1 MSVWVA
7 MGPAKGKDV
16 DQAELRLRLSAS
28 LDQARRQLIDA
39 TERGEGGRAAL
50 ARHAECIDGIIRE
63 LVDSA
68 RVQTE
73 APLAVFAVGGYG
85 RKSQFLYS
93 DIDLLV
99 LFGAPIGRPEERFVK
114 ALLHPLWDLRFQ
126 VGHHVRELADF
137 DRLDTSNP
145 EYVLALMDLRL
156 LAGDRDLTE
165 RFDALMKSSAPAWR
179 PQILDA
185 LVTLTDQRHS
195 EFHDTLYQ
203 LEPDVKDGP
212 GALRDVWATRMM
224 LRLGGDRRRIAR
236 GPAPDRLSDA
246 EEFLMRIRSGLHAD
260 TERNVNVL
268 SYELQEKAV
277 DRLRYAGGDMRRRV
291 EALMTDYFKDARS
304 VTRALGRVR
313 RAALPPSPTPLRLIG
328 ENLMWV
334 VEGITFADAANAA
347 AAPEDWLRV
356 FEAAVSRNV
365 PVADDALAMMEREQ
379 LRHNHPPEAFHPT
392 PEHQRRIVQFMR
404 PRAGL
409 SARLGEMRDCGL
421 LGAMFPELNEI
432 ACRVTRDFYHKYT
445 VDEHTLLTVRNA
457 ERLLTN
463 PRFAPILREVH
474 APELLVLSLL
484 YHDVG
489 KAREG
494 DHSIV
499 GAEMAAV
506 MSRRLGLD
514 GEAAQ
519 TIDFLIR
526 HHLKMS
532 RVAFRRDTE
541 EPEVVRQFASMFGT
555 EEQLKMLVLLTL
567 CDVGAVSPET
577 LTPWKEELLWRL
589 YVDAYNHMTLGYG
602 DDVIDRDQAL
612 VAALQANRPPDI
624 SEAEMA
630 SFLEGLPRRYLIL
643 FSHDAIY
650 RHVTLSRD
658 IKPNE
663 AHFFLEK
670 KVESWELTVV
680 SLDKPFLFSNI
691 CGVLAY
697 FGMDILR
704 GHALTS
710 PAGLALDVFQ
720 FADADGFFARNSEGP
735 KEFDK
740 RLREVVSGAADVTSL
755 LKSKEAS
762 VLARRTL
769 GRRTPVVHFD
779 TGHSQRYT
787 VLELVAD
794 DAPGLLYRVSRV
806 ISNRGIDVDL
816 VLITTEG
823 QKAIDVF
830 HITRGGSKL
839 SDDEETLLKADLER
853 MLEEPRAARGDGAL
867 QASGEERGGGA
878 PATK

>member
-1 MSVWVA
+1 MAPVR
-7 MGPAKGKDV
+7 GKDA
-16 DQAELRLRLSAS
+16 DQAELRLRLSVS
-28 LDQARRQLIDA
+28 LDEARGELISA

-63 LVDSA
+63 LVDAAHPHTS
-68 RVQTE
+68 
-73 APLAVFAVGGYG
+73 APLAVCAVGGYG
-85 RKSQFLYS
+85 RKSQFLCS
-93 DIDLLV
+93 DIDLLIV
-99 LFGAPIGRPEERFVK
+99 FDRSLGRPEERFVK
-114 ALLHPLWDLRFQ
+114 ALLHPLWDLHFQ

-137 DRLDTSNP
+137 DSLDTTNP
-145 EYVLALMDLRL
+145 EYLLALMDLRP
-156 LAGDRDLTE
+156 LAGDRDLIDRIVTVM
-165 RFDALMKSSAPAWR
+165 AASAPVWR
-179 PQILDA
+179 PQMLDA
-185 LVTLTDQRHS
+185 LVTLTDRRHS
-195 EFHDTLYQ
+195 EFDDTLYQ

-212 GALRDVWATRMM
+212 GALRDVWATRLL
-224 LRLGGDRRRIAR
+224 LRLGGDRRRVPR
-236 GPAPDRLSDA
+236 GLSTDRLADA

-260 TERNVNVL
+260 TRRNVNVL

-277 DRLRYAGGDMRRRV
+277 DRLRYSGPDMRRRV

-313 RAALPPSPTPLRLIG
+313 RAALPPAPTPIRLIG

-334 VEGITFADAANAA
+334 VEGITFADTAVAA
-347 AAPEDWLRV
+347 AAPAEWLRV

-365 PVADDALAMMEREQ
+365 PVADDALALIEREQ
-379 LRHNHPPEAFHPT
+379 QTHNYPPDVFHPT
-392 PEHQRRIVQFMR
+392 PEHQRRILQFMR
-404 PRAGL
+404 PRVGL
-409 SARLGEMRDCGL
+409 SARLSEMRDCGL
-421 LGAMFPELNEI
+421 LGAVFPELNEI

-457 ERLLTN
+457 ERLLNN
-463 PRFAPILREVH
+463 PRFGPILREVH
-474 APELLVLSLL
+474 APELLVLALL

-494 DHSIV
+494 DHSVV
-499 GAEMAAV
+499 GAEMAAT
-506 MSRRLGLD
+506 MGRRLGLD
-514 GEAAQ
+514 EDAAQ

-526 HHLKMS
+526 SHLKMS
-532 RVAFRRDTE
+532 RIAFRRDTE
-541 EPEVVRQFASMFGT
+541 EPEVVRQFASMFST

-577 LTPWKEELLWRL
+577 LTAWKEELLWRL
-589 YVDAYNHMTLGYG
+589 YVDAYNQMTLGYG
-602 DDVIDRDQAL
+602 DDIIDRDQAL

-624 SEAEMA
+624 PEADMA
-630 SFLEGLPRRYLIL
+630 RFLEGLPRRYLIL
-643 FSHDAIY
+643 FSQDAIY
-650 RHVTLSRD
+650 RHVRLSRD
-658 IKPNE
+658 IRPDE

-670 KVESWELTVV
+670 KAEAWELTVV

-720 FADADGFFARNSEGP
+720 FADGDGFFERNSEGP
-735 KEFDK
+735 QEFDR
-740 RLREVVSGAADVTSL
+740 RLREVLSGTTDVTSL
-755 LKSKEAS
+755 LKSKEGS
-762 VLARRTL
+762 VLARRSL
-769 GRRTPVVHFD
+769 VRRTPVVHFD

-794 DAPGLLYRVSRV
+794 DAPGLLHRVSRV
-806 ISNRGIDVDL
+806 ISDRGVDVDL
-816 VLITTEG
+816 VLISTEG

-839 SDDEETLLKADLER
+839 SEDDEASLKGDLER
-853 MLEEPRAARGDGAL
+853 MLKETA
-867 QASGEERGGGA
+867 
-878 PATK
+878 

>member
-1 MSVWVA
+1 MASWVA
-7 MGPAKGKDV
+7 MSPVKGRDV
-16 DQAELRLRLSAS
+16 DQAELRLRLAAS
-28 LDQARRQLIDA
+28 LDEARTQLIDA
-39 TERGEGGRAAL
+39 TERGEGGRVAL

-63 LVDSA
+63 LVESA
-68 RVQTE
+68 RTHTQ
-73 APLAVFAVGGYG
+73 AALAVYAVGGYG
-85 RKSQFLYS
+85 RKSQFLHS

-99 LFGAPIGRPEERFVK
+99 LFGGPIGRPEERFVK
-114 ALLHPLWDLRFQ
+114 SLLHPLWDLRFQ
-126 VGHHVRELADF
+126 VGHHVRELGDF
-137 DRLDTSNP
+137 DRLDTTNP
-145 EYVLALMDLRL
+145 EYLLALMDLRP
-156 LAGDRDLTE
+156 LAGNRELTAKLA
-165 RFDALMKSSAPAWR
+165 DVMKSSAPVWR

-185 LVTLTDQRHS
+185 LVTLTDRRHS

-224 LRLGGDRRRIAR
+224 LRLGGDRRRVAR
-236 GPAPDRLSDA
+236 GPSPDRLNDA
-246 EEFLMRIRSGLHAD
+246 EEFLMRIRSGLHVD
-260 TERNVNVL
+260 TGRNINVL

-277 DRLRYAGGDMRRRV
+277 DRLRYVGGDMRRRV
-291 EALMTDYFKDARS
+291 EALMTDYFRDARS
-304 VTRALGRVR
+304 VTRGLGRVR
-313 RAALPPSPTPLRLIG
+313 RAALPPAPTPIRLIG

-334 VEGITFADAANAA
+334 VEGITFADAASAA
-347 AAPEDWLRV
+347 SAPAEWLRA

-365 PVADDALAMMEREQ
+365 PVADDALALMEREQ
-379 LRHNHPPEAFHPT
+379 QRHIYAPDVFLPT
-392 PEHQRRIVQFMR
+392 AEHQRRVLQFMR
-404 PRAGL
+404 PRPGL

-457 ERLLTN
+457 ERLLNN
-463 PRFAPILREVH
+463 PRFGPILREVH
-474 APELLVLSLL
+474 EPELLVLSLL

-499 GAEMAAV
+499 GAEMAAA

-514 GEAAQ
+514 DEASQ

-567 CDVGAVSPET
+567 CDVGAVSPDT

-589 YVDAYNHMTLGYG
+589 YVDAYNHMTLAYG

-612 VAALQANRPPDI
+612 VAALQANRPSDI
-624 SEAEMA
+624 PEAEMA
-630 SFLEGLPRRYLIL
+630 AFLEGLPRRYLIL
-643 FSHDAIY
+643 FTHDAIY
-650 RHVTLSRD
+650 RHVRLSRD
-658 IKPNE
+658 IRPNE
-663 AHFFLEK
+663 AHFFLEQK
-670 KVESWELTVV
+670 AEAWELTVV

-720 FADADGFFARNSEGP
+720 FADSDAFFERNSQGP
-735 KEFDK
+735 KEFDR
-740 RLREVVSGAADVTSL
+740 RLREVVGGETDVTSL
-755 LKSKEAS
+755 LKNKEGS
-762 VLARRTL
+762 VLTRRSL
-769 GRRTPVVHFD
+769 VRRTPVVHFD
-779 TGHSQRYT
+779 SGHSQRYT

-794 DAPGLLYRVSRV
+794 DAPGLLHRVSRV
-806 ISNRGIDVDL
+806 ISDRGIDVDL
-816 VLITTEG
+816 VLISTEG

-839 SDDEETLLKADLER
+839 SDDDGASLKADLER
-853 MLEEPRAARGDGAL
+853 MLKETA
-867 QASGEERGGGA
+867 
-878 PATK
+878 

>member
-1 MSVWVA
+1 

-28 LDQARRQLIDA
+28 LDVARRELIDA

-50 ARHAECIDGIIRE
+50 ARHADCIDGIVRE
-63 LVDSA
+63 LVDNA
-68 RVQTE
+68 RSHTST
-73 APLAVFAVGGYG
+73 PLAVCAVGGYG

-93 DIDLLV
+93 DIDLLLV
-99 LFGAPIGRPEERFVK
+99 FGGPIGRPEERFVK

-137 DRLDTSNP
+137 DQLDTTNP
-145 EYVLALMDLRL
+145 EYLLALMDLRT
-156 LAGDRDLTE
+156 LAGDRELIDRL
-165 RFDALMKSSAPAWR
+165 DAVMKSSAPAWR

-185 LVTLTDQRHS
+185 LVSLTDQRHS

-236 GPAPDRLSDA
+236 GQSPDRLSDA
-246 EEFLMRIRSGLHAD
+246 EEFLMRIRSGLHLD
-260 TERNVNVL
+260 TGRNINVL

-277 DRLRYAGGDMRRRV
+277 DRLRYSGADMRRRV

-313 RAALPPSPTPLRLIG
+313 RAALPPDPTPIRLIG

-334 VEGITFADAANAA
+334 VEGITFADAAKGL
-347 AAPEDWLRV
+347 AAPAEWLRV

-365 PVADDALAMMEREQ
+365 PVADDALALMEREQ
-379 LRHNHPPEAFHPT
+379 QRHNYGPEAFHPT
-392 PEHQRRIVQFMR
+392 PEHQRRVVQFMR

-409 SARLGEMRDCGL
+409 SARLSEMRDCGL
-421 LGAMFPELNEI
+421 LGAMLPELNEI

-457 ERLLTN
+457 ERLLNN
-463 PRFAPILREVH
+463 PRFGPILREVH
-474 APELLVLSLL
+474 APELLVLALL

-499 GAEMAAV
+499 GAEMAAA

-514 GEAAQ
+514 DAAAQ
-519 TIDFLIR
+519 MVDFLIR

-532 RVAFRRDTE
+532 RIAFRRDTE
-541 EPEVVRQFASMFGT
+541 EPEVVRQFASMFST

-589 YVDAYNHMTLGYG
+589 YVDAYNQMTLGYA

-612 VAALQANRPPDI
+612 VAALQANRPSDI
-624 SEAEMA
+624 SEADMA
-630 SFLEGLPRRYLIL
+630 AFLEGLPRRYLIL
-643 FSHDAIY
+643 FSQDAIY
-650 RHVTLSRD
+650 RHVRLSRD
-658 IKPNE
+658 IQPNE

-670 KVESWELTVV
+670 KAEAWELTVV

-720 FADADGFFARNSEGP
+720 FSDGDGFFERNSQGA
-735 KEFDK
+735 KEFDR
-740 RLREVVSGAADVTSL
+740 RLREVVGGETDVTSL
-755 LKSKEAS
+755 LKSKESS
-762 VLARRTL
+762 VLTKRAL
-769 GRRTPVVHFD
+769 VRRTPVVHFD

-794 DAPGLLYRVSRV
+794 DAPGLLHRVSRV
-806 ISNRGIDVDL
+806 ISDHGVDVDL
-816 VLITTEG
+816 VLISTEG

-839 SDDEETLLKADLER
+839 SEDDEASLKADLER
-853 MLEEPRAARGDGAL
+853 MLKETA
-867 QASGEERGGGA
+867 
-878 PATK
+878 

>member
-1 MSVWVA
+1 MATWVA
-7 MGPAKGKDV
+7 MGPAKGRDV

-28 LDQARRQLIDA
+28 LDVARSELIDA
-39 TERGEGGRAAL
+39 TERGEGGRSAL
-50 ARHAECIDGIIRE
+50 ARYADSIDGIVRE

-68 RVQTE
+68 RSHTK
-73 APLAVFAVGGYG
+73 APLAVCAVGGYG

-93 DIDLLV
+93 DIDLVLV
-99 LFGAPIGRPEERFVK
+99 FGAPIGRPEERFVK
-114 ALLHPLWDLRFQ
+114 ALLHPLWDLHFQ

-145 EYVLALMDLRL
+145 EYLLALMDLRP
-156 LAGDRDLTE
+156 LAGDRELIDRL
-165 RFDALMKSSAPAWR
+165 DAVMTSSAPAWR

-185 LVTLTDQRHS
+185 LVALTDQRHS

-224 LRLGGDRRRIAR
+224 LRLGGDRRRAVR
-236 GPAPDRLSDA
+236 GQSPDRLDDA
-246 EEFLMRIRSGLHAD
+246 EEFLMRIRSGLHLD
-260 TERNVNVL
+260 TGRNINVL

-277 DRLRYAGGDMRRRV
+277 DRLRYSGADMRRRV

-313 RAALPPSPTPLRLIG
+313 RAALPPEPTPIRLIG

-334 VEGITFADAANAA
+334 VEGITFADAAAAA
-347 AAPEDWLRV
+347 AAPVEWLRV

-365 PVADDALAMMEREQ
+365 PVADDALALMEREQ
-379 LRHNHPPEAFHPT
+379 QRQNHPPEVFYPT
-392 PEHQRRIVQFMR
+392 PEHQRRILQFMR
-404 PRAGL
+404 PRVGL
-409 SARLGEMRDCGL
+409 AARLAEMRDCGL

-457 ERLLTN
+457 ERLLNN
-463 PRFAPILREVH
+463 PRFGPILREVH
-474 APELLVLSLL
+474 APELLVVSLL

-499 GAEMAAV
+499 GAEMAAA

-514 GEAAQ
+514 EAARQ
-519 TIDFLIR
+519 VVDFLIR
-526 HHLKMS
+526 NHLKMS

-541 EPEVVRQFASMFGT
+541 EPEVVRQFASMFST

-589 YVDAYNHMTLGYG
+589 YVDAYNQMTLGYG
-602 DDVIDRDQAL
+602 DDVIDSDQAL
-612 VAALQANRPPDI
+612 VAALQANRPGDI
-624 SEAEMA
+624 TEADMA
-630 SFLEGLPRRYLIL
+630 TFLEGLPRRYLIL
-643 FSHDAIY
+643 FSQDAIY
-650 RHVTLSRD
+650 RHLRLSRD
-658 IKPNE
+658 IRPNE

-670 KVESWELTVV
+670 KAEAWELTVV

-720 FADADGFFARNSEGP
+720 FSDGDGFFERNSQGP
-735 KEFDK
+735 KEFDR
-740 RLREVVSGAADVTSL
+740 RLREVIGGETDVTSL
-755 LKSKEAS
+755 LRSKEGS
-762 VLARRTL
+762 VLTRRAL
-769 GRRTPVVHFD
+769 VRRTPVVHFD

-794 DAPGLLYRVSRV
+794 DAPGLLHRVSRV
-806 ISNRGIDVDL
+806 ISDHGVDVDL
-816 VLITTEG
+816 VLISTEG

-839 SDDEETLLKADLER
+839 SEDDEASLKADLER
-853 MLEEPRAARGDGAL
+853 MLKETA
-867 QASGEERGGGA
+867 
-878 PATK
+878 

>member
-1 MSVWVA
+1 MSVCVPMA
-7 MGPAKGKDV
+7 PVKGKDA
-16 DQAELRLRLSAS
+16 DPALLRLRLSAS
-28 LDQARRQLIDA
+28 LDEARRELIDA
-39 TERGEGGRAAL
+39 TGRGAGGRAAL
-50 ARHAECIDGIIRE
+50 ARHAECIDGVIRE
-63 LVDSA
+63 LVDAA
-68 RVQTE
+68 RVHTQ
-73 APLAVFAVGGYG
+73 APLAVCAVGGYG
-85 RKSQFLYS
+85 RKSQFLHS

-99 LFGAPIGRPEERFVK
+99 VFGTRIGRPEERFVK

-126 VGHHVRELADF
+126 VGHHVREMADF
-137 DRLDTSNP
+137 DRLDTTNP
-145 EYVLALMDLRL
+145 EYLLALMDLRP
-156 LAGDRDLTE
+156 LAGDRDLIDRLE
-165 RFDALMKSSAPAWR
+165 AVLRSSAPVWR
-179 PQILDA
+179 PQILAA
-185 LVTLTDQRHS
+185 LVALTDERHS

-236 GPAPDRLSDA
+236 GASPDRLSDA

-260 TERNVNVL
+260 TGRSVNVL

-277 DRLRYAGGDMRRRV
+277 DRLRYAGADMRRRV

-313 RAALPPSPTPLRLIG
+313 RAAVPPEPTPIRLIG

-334 VEGITFADAANAA
+334 VEGITFADAPTAL
-347 AAPEDWLRV
+347 AAPAEWLRV

-365 PVADDALAMMEREQ
+365 PVADDALALMEREQ
-379 LRHNHPPEAFHPT
+379 QKRNYAPEVFHST
-392 PEHQRRIVQFMR
+392 PEHQRRLLQFMR

-409 SARLGEMRDCGL
+409 SARLSEMRDCGL
-421 LGAMFPELNEI
+421 LGAIFPELNEI

-457 ERLLTN
+457 ERLLGN

-499 GAEMAAV
+499 GAEMASA

-514 GEAAQ
+514 QDASQ

-526 HHLKMS
+526 NHLKMS

-541 EPEVVRQFASMFGT
+541 EPEVVRQFASMFST

-589 YVDAYNHMTLGYG
+589 YVDTYNHMTLGYG

-624 SEAEMA
+624 PEADMA
-630 SFLEGLPRRYLIL
+630 RFLEGLPRRYLIL
-643 FSHDAIY
+643 FSQDAIY
-650 RHVTLSRD
+650 RHVRLSRD

-670 KVESWELTVV
+670 KAEAWELTVV

-697 FGMDILR
+697 YGMDILR

-720 FADADGFFARNSEGP
+720 FADTDGFFERNSEGP
-735 KEFDK
+735 KEFDR
-740 RLREVVSGAADVTSL
+740 RLREVVSGVTDVTAL
-755 LKSKEAS
+755 LKSKESS
-762 VLARRTL
+762 VLTRRAL
-769 GRRTPVVHFD
+769 VRRTPVVHVD

-794 DAPGLLYRVSRV
+794 DAPGLLHRVSRV
-806 ISNRGIDVDL
+806 ISDRGVDVDL
-816 VLITTEG
+816 VLISTEG

-830 HITRGGSKL
+830 HITRGGLKL
-839 SDDEETLLKADLER
+839 SEDDEALLKADLER
-853 MLEEPRAARGDGAL
+853 MLKESA
-867 QASGEERGGGA
+867 
-878 PATK
+878 

>member
-1 MSVWVA
+1 MSVCVPMA
-7 MGPAKGKDV
+7 PVKGKDA
-16 DQAELRLRLSAS
+16 DQTALRLRLSAS
-28 LDQARRQLIDA
+28 LDQARRELIDA
-39 TERGEGGRAAL
+39 TERGEGGRDAL
-50 ARHAECIDGIIRE
+50 ARHADCIDGIIRE
-63 LVDSA
+63 LV
-68 RVQTE
+68 E
-73 APLAVFAVGGYG
+73 AAHVHTHVPLAVCAVGGYG
-85 RKSQFLYS
+85 RKSQFLHS
-93 DIDLLV
+93 DIDLLMV
-99 LFGAPIGRPEERFVK
+99 FGAPIGRPEERFVK

-137 DRLDTSNP
+137 DRLDTTNP
-145 EYVLALMDLRL
+145 EYLLALMDLRPL
-156 LAGDRDLTE
+156 GGDRELIDTLQGVI
-165 RFDALMKSSAPAWR
+165 RASAPAWR

-185 LVTLTDQRHS
+185 LVALTDQRHS

-224 LRLGGDRRRIAR
+224 LRLGGDRRRVAR
-236 GPAPDRLSDA
+236 GASPDRLSDA

-260 TERNVNVL
+260 TGRNVNVL

-277 DRLRYAGGDMRRRV
+277 DRLRYAGPDMRRRV

-313 RAALPPSPTPLRLIG
+313 RAALPPEPTPIQLIG

-334 VEGITFADAANAA
+334 VEGITFADAPTALAEPA
-347 AAPEDWLRV
+347 DWLRV
-356 FEAAVSRNV
+356 FDAAVSRNV
-365 PVADDALAMMEREQ
+365 PVADDALALMEREQ
-379 LRHNHPPEAFHPT
+379 QKRNYPPEAFLPT
-392 PEHQRRIVQFMR
+392 REHQRRLLQFMR

-409 SARLGEMRDCGL
+409 SARLSEMRDCGL
-421 LGAMFPELNEI
+421 LGAIFPELNEI

-457 ERLLTN
+457 ERLLGN

-474 APELLVLSLL
+474 EPELLVLSLL

-499 GAEMAAV
+499 GAEMASA
-506 MSRRLGLD
+506 MSRRLGLEQ
-514 GEAAQ
+514 EASQ
-519 TIDFLIR
+519 IVDFLIR

-532 RVAFRRDTE
+532 KVAFRRDTE
-541 EPEVVRQFASMFGT
+541 EPEVVRQFASMFST

-567 CDVGAVSPET
+567 CDVGAVSPDT

-612 VAALQANRPPDI
+612 VAALQANRPADI
-624 SEAEMA
+624 SEADMA
-630 SFLEGLPRRYLIL
+630 HFLEGLPRRYLIL
-643 FSHDAIY
+643 FPQDAIY
-650 RHVTLSRD
+650 RHLRLSRD

-663 AHFFLEK
+663 AHFFLAK
-670 KVESWELTVV
+670 KAEAWELTVV

-697 FGMDILR
+697 YGMDILR

-720 FADADGFFARNSEGP
+720 FADTDGFFERNSEGP
-735 KEFDK
+735 KEFDR
-740 RLREVVSGAADVTSL
+740 RLREVVSGVTDVTAL
-755 LKSKEAS
+755 LKSKEGS
-762 VLARRTL
+762 VLTRKSL
-769 GRRTPVVHFD
+769 VRRTPVVHFD

-794 DAPGLLYRVSRV
+794 DAPGLLHRVSRV
-806 ISNRGIDVDL
+806 ISDRGVDVDL
-816 VLITTEG
+816 VLISTEG

-830 HITRGGSKL
+830 HITRGGVKL
-839 SDDEETLLKADLER
+839 SEDDEALLKADLER
-853 MLEEPRAARGDGAL
+853 MLKETA
-867 QASGEERGGGA
+867 
-878 PATK
+878 

>member
-1 MSVWVA
+1 MTSWVA
-7 MGPAKGKDV
+7 MGPAKGRDV

-28 LDQARRQLIDA
+28 LDQARRELVDA

-50 ARHAECIDGIIRE
+50 ARHADCIDGIVRE
-63 LVDSA
+63 LVDHA
-68 RVQTE
+68 RRQTQ

-99 LFGAPIGRPEERFVK
+99 VFGTPIGRPEERFVK
-114 ALLHPLWDLRFQ
+114 ALLHPLWDLKFQ

-137 DRLDTSNP
+137 HTLDTSNP
-145 EYVLALMDLRL
+145 EYLLALMDLRP
-156 LAGDRDLTE
+156 LAGDRHLTD
-165 RFDALMKSSAPAWR
+165 RLDAVMNASATAWR
-179 PQILDA
+179 PEILDA

-195 EFHDTLYQ
+195 EFQDTLYQ

-224 LRLGGDRRRIAR
+224 LRLGGDRRRVAR
-236 GPAPDRLSDA
+236 GPSPDRLGDA
-246 EEFLMRIRSGLHAD
+246 EEFLMRIRSGLHVD
-260 TERNVNVL
+260 TGRNVNVL
-268 SYELQEKAV
+268 TYELQEKAV
-277 DRLRYAGGDMRRRV
+277 DRLRYSGPHMRGRV

-313 RAALPPSPTPLRLIG
+313 RAALPPAPTPIRLIG

-334 VEGITFADAANAA
+334 VEGITFADAAAAA
-347 AAPEDWLRV
+347 AAPPEWLRV

-365 PVADDALAMMEREQ
+365 PVADDALALMEREQ
-379 LRHNHPPEAFHPT
+379 QRHNHPPQAFHPDADN
-392 PEHQRRIVQFMR
+392 QRRIVDFMR
-404 PRAGL
+404 PRPGL

-421 LGAMFPELNEI
+421 LGAIFPELNEI
-432 ACRVTRDFYHKYT
+432 ACRVTRDFYHKYS

-463 PRFAPILREVH
+463 PRFGPILREVH
-474 APELLVLSLL
+474 APELLVLALL

-494 DHSIV
+494 DHSII
-499 GAEMAAV
+499 GAEMAAE

-514 GEAAQ
+514 REAAQ

-526 HHLKMS
+526 NHLKMS

-612 VAALQANRPPDI
+612 VAALQANRPADI

-650 RHVTLSRD
+650 RHVRLSRD

-670 KVESWELTVV
+670 KAESWELTVV

-720 FADADGFFARNSEGP
+720 FADADGFFERNSEGAN
-735 KEFDK
+735 EFDK
-740 RLREVVSGAADVTSL
+740 RLREVISGQVDVTAL
-755 LKSKEAS
+755 LKSKEGS
-762 VLARRTL
+762 VLTRRAL
-769 GRRTPVVHFD
+769 VRRTPVVHFD

-839 SDDEETLLKADLER
+839 TEDEEASLKADLEL
-853 MLEEPRAARGDGAL
+853 MLKETA
-867 QASGEERGGGA
+867 
-878 PATK
+878 